1 MQVHPIAQ
9 GPQLQSPFLQLCSKS
24 IVTRNAQRTPVMS
37 MLQVLHYW
45 TILSSVVAGIELW
58 IAGTQPLIN
67 TSISVKISTAMI
79 FEFLFWLA
87 DHFPPTPGSKRLRT
101 AVQLDCIIVC
111 CPMTFVSMGLVLY
124 LTIIYTCCAYI
135 VVLQYYKTKLTS
147 PTCMRKAQQID
158 LVHSKFKLL

>member
-1 MQVHPIAQ
+1 
-9 GPQLQSPFLQLCSKS
+9 
-24 IVTRNAQRTPVMS
+24 
-37 MLQVLHYW
+37 
-45 TILSSVVAGIELW
+45 
-58 IAGTQPLIN
+58 
-67 TSISVKISTAMI
+67 MI